1 MKGKSYP
8 KEIKRYALKLIDRNK
23 LISDNEVIKHL
34 KKKYSKYKPLQTLNK
49 RTVNRWRKKPK
60 YIKNSKN
67 AYNSRIYTKIDKEY
81 LLSLPN
87 NLDMDAFTKKVN
99 NHNISND
106 RPIDGLFKQYK
117 KLKRTSSTTAVG
129 QLNFGAELNLYNIT
143 RKESVSDSFN
153 DARDKDLYH
162 FTWVPH
168 NKLIRFTEALKNRYI
183 ELLGEVI
190 TKDQRVYLDSCI
202 DALVLISDYM
212 VRECASNGDYDYNEP
227 GCESP
232 HVRNPTSGKF
242 RDHCP
247 QFVYACSKFIPGAW
261 KHMLVLLV
269 IGSRQNTMGKFF
281 S

>member
-1 MKGKSYP
+1 M
-8 KEIKRYALKLIDRNK
+8 
-23 LISDNEVIKHL
+23 
-34 KKKYSKYKPLQTLNK
+34 
-49 RTVNRWRKKPK
+49 
-60 YIKNSKN
+60 
-67 AYNSRIYTKIDKEY
+67 
-81 LLSLPN
+81 
-87 NLDMDAFTKKVN
+87 
-99 NHNISND
+99 
-106 RPIDGLFKQYK
+106 
-117 KLKRTSSTTAVG
+117 KRTSSTTAVG
-129 QLNFGAELNLYNIT
+129 QLNFGANLNLYNIT
-143 RKESVSDSFN
+143 RNESVSDSFN

-162 FTWVPH
+162 FTWVPL

-212 VRECASNGDYDYNEP
+212 VRECALNGDYDYNEP

-261 KHMLVLLV
+261 KHREAADRTQYYGNGGNYRDHVYVYIIPAETAKLVKFLGLGFNYSASDKFYGKTPFPV
-269 IGSRQNTMGKFF
+269 KVNSCYKIHSMEMVLKTRHSRENCKLTVYKI
-281 S
+281 